1 MGKRIL
7 ILDAHPATGSL
18 VGALAKSYL
27 EGAQEA
33 GHAVRARAL
42 RDMSFDPILH
52 EGYRRVQELEPDLA
66 GAQQDILWCE
76 HLVIAYP
83 TWWGQPPALLKGFL
97 DRTFLPG
104 FAFKYREN
112 SSFWDRLLAG
122 RSARVLVTMDAP
134 PLYDGLFYGGRRL
147 MKRAVLRFCGFRPVR
162 SSAFGSVKGSSD
174 GARARWVEKARTLG
188 ERAA

>member
-18 VGALAKSYL
+18 VGALATSYR
-27 EGAQEA
+27 EGAHGA
-33 GHAVRARAL
+33 GHAVCARAL
-42 RDMSFDPILH
+42 RDMAFDPILH

-66 GAQQDILWCE
+66 DAQQDILWCE

-122 RSARVLVTMDAP
+122 RSARLLVTMDAP
-134 PLYDGLFYGGRRL
+134 PMYDRVFYGGRRL

-174 GARARWVEKARTLG
+174 AARARWVEKARTLG